1 MNNDDELLRRLLDDE
16 MLSIGAVNDAAQRIC
31 QLRSS
36 FESVAKELLVA
47 MDRIKELNLE
57 IDQLNER
64 VYEIG
69 KTERDR
75 IVAWLRVSAADIV
88 GQSLTGEFYEDMCDS
103 AAEAVELAAEMIDEG
118 IHWSV

>member
-1 MNNDDELLRRLLDDE
+1 MTDDDDLLRRLLDDD
-16 MLSIGAVNDAAQRIC
+16 MLSIGTVNDAAQRIR

-36 FESVAKELLVA
+36 FESVAKELFVA

>member
-1 MNNDDELLRRLLDDE
+1 MNNDDELLRRLLDDD
-16 MLSIGAVNDAAQRIC
+16 MLSIGTVNDAAQRIR
-31 QLRSS
+31 QLRASL
-36 FESVAKELLVA
+36 EAATKELFVA

-118 IHWSV
+118 IHWGE

>member
-1 MNNDDELLRRLLDDE
+1 MNNDDELLRRLLDDD
-16 MLSIGAVNDAAQRIC
+16 MLSIGTVNDAAQRIR

-36 FESVAKELLVA
+36 FESVAKELFVA

>member
-16 MLSIGAVNDAAQRIC
+16 MLSIGAVNDAAQRIR

-36 FESVAKELLVA
+36 YESVAKELFVA

-57 IDQLNER
+57 IDQLNEM

-69 KTERDR
+69 KKERDR

-103 AAEAVELAAEMIDEG
+103 AAEAVELAADMINEG
-118 IHWSV
+118 IHWGE

>member
-1 MNNDDELLRRLLDDE
+1 MNNDDELLRRLLDDD
-16 MLSIGAVNDAAQRIC
+16 MLSIGAVNDAAQRIR
-31 QLRSS
+31 QLRASL
-36 FESVAKELLVA
+36 EAATKELFVA

>member
-1 MNNDDELLRRLLDDE
+1 MNNDDDLLRRLLDDD
-16 MLSIGAVNDAAQRIC
+16 MLSIGTVNDAAQRIR
-31 QLRSS
+31 QLRAS
-36 FESVAKELLVA
+36 FESVAKELFVA

-103 AAEAVELAAEMIDEG
+103 AAEAIEHAADMIDNGE
-118 IHWSV
+118 HRK

>member
-16 MLSIGAVNDAAQRIC
+16 MLSIGAVNDAAQRIR

-36 FESVAKELLVA
+36 FESVAKELFVA

>member
-1 MNNDDELLRRLLDDE
+1 MTDDDELLRRLLDDD
-16 MLSIGAVNDAAQRIC
+16 MLSIGTVNDAAQRIR
-31 QLRSS
+31 QLRAS
-36 FESVAKELLVA
+36 FESVAKELFVA

>member
-16 MLSIGAVNDAAQRIC
+16 MLSIGAVNDAAQRIR
-31 QLRSS
+31 QLRASL
-36 FESVAKELLVA
+36 EAATKELFVA

>member
-1 MNNDDELLRRLLDDE
+1 MTDDEELLRRLLDDD
-16 MLSIGAVNDAAQRIC
+16 MLSIGTVNDAARRIRE
-31 QLRSS
+31 LRAS
-36 FESVAKELLVA
+36 FENAAKELFSA

-64 VYEIG
+64 IYEIA

-75 IVAWLRVSAADIV
+75 IVAWLRISAADIV
-88 GQSLTGEFYEDMCDS
+88 GQSLTGDFYEDMCDS

-118 IHWSV
+118 IHWSE

>member
-1 MNNDDELLRRLLDDE
+1 MNNDDDLLRRLLDDE
-16 MLSIGAVNDAAQRIC
+16 MLSIGAINDAAQRIR
-31 QLRSS
+31 QLRAS
-36 FESVAKELLVA
+36 FESVAKELFVA

-75 IVAWLRVSAADIV
+75 IVAWLRASAADIV

-118 IHWSV
+118 IHWSE

>member
-1 MNNDDELLRRLLDDE
+1 MNNDDDLLRRLLDDD
-16 MLSIGAVNDAAQRIC
+16 MLSIGTVNDAAQRIR
-31 QLRSS
+31 QLRASL
-36 FESVAKELLVA
+36 EAATKELFVA

>member
-1 MNNDDELLRRLLDDE
+1 MNNDDELLRRLLDDD
-16 MLSIGAVNDAAQRIC
+16 MLSIGTVNDAAQRIR

-36 FESVAKELLVA
+36 FESVAKELFVA

-57 IDQLNER
+57 IDQMNER

>member
-16 MLSIGAVNDAAQRIC
+16 MLSIGAVNDAAQRIR
-31 QLRSS
+31 QLRAS
-36 FESVAKELLVA
+36 FESVAKELFVA

>member
-1 MNNDDELLRRLLDDE
+1 MTNDDELLRRLLDDE
-16 MLSIGAVNDAAQRIC
+16 MLSIGAVNDAAQRIR
-31 QLRSS
+31 QLRVSL
-36 FESVAKELLVA
+36 EAATKELFVA

>member
-1 MNNDDELLRRLLDDE
+1 MTDDDELLRRLLDDD
-16 MLSIGAVNDAAQRIC
+16 MLSIGTVNDAAQRIR

-36 FESVAKELLVA
+36 FESVAKELFVA